1 MTTPTREEL
10 IALIDRAT
18 VPQDQWRDRDSA
30 GAQRQMG
37 EGRALLLAGC
47 DFVICDDK
55 DEYTKSDAETWWIDI
70 TYKGFDYFEI
80 GELSTDTLYI
90 PTAKRLAD
98 RAGKD
103 WY

>member
-1 MTTPTREEL
+1 MSRVPSREEL

-18 VPQDQWRDRDSA
+18 VPESEWRDRDSA
-30 GAQRQMG
+30 GAQRQLG

-47 DFVICDDK
+47 DFRLSEDPQ
-55 DEYTKSDAETWWIDI
+55 SDADTWWIDI
-70 TYKGFDYFEI
+70 TYKGFDWFEMH
-80 GELSTDTLYI
+80 ELSTDLLYV
-90 PTAKRLAD
+90 PTSERLDA